1 MIKVAAIS
9 FVTCF
14 FAILVV
20 LAGSA
25 LAVSVLADAQGWNSF
40 SLGQGP
46 FKVLEFERNARGTET
61 LFGAGIVTLAA
72 AAGALNAGVAL
83 WLRGTLLSKQH

>member
-1 MIKVAAIS
+1 MRHDKGS
-9 FVTCF
+9 RH
-14 FAILVV
+14 LVRH
-20 LAGSA
+20 LFLRHPGSPRGIRPGG
-25 LAVSVLADAQGWNSF
+25 LRQGWNSF